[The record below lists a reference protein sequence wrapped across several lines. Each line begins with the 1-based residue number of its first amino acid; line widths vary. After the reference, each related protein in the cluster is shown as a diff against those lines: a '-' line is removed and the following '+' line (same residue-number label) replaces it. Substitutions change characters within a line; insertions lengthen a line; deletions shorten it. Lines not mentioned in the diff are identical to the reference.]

1 MSDYLDILKVV
12 YASTAV
18 VTLVIYLLTRGGYI
32 KQTLSSGEQVLCT
45 ARFHWLY
52 TFSAIWALILLGII
66 GIGIVI
72 FLRMMITKWTTEIA
86 VTNKRLIYKRGWIA
100 RDTDELGLKKIEE
113 VNLSQGFWGRIFGF
127 GKIRIQG
134 SGGGDVILPTI
145 DDPLTFR
152 REIENAKAH
161 MVSAA

>member
-1 MSDYLDILKVV
+1 MSDYLDILLVV

-18 VTLVIYLLTRGGYI
+18 VTLVIYLLTRVGYV

-100 RDTDELGLKKIEE
+100 RKTDELSPKKIEE
-113 VNLSQGFWGRIFGF
+113 INVSQGVVGRILGF

-134 SGGGDVILPTI
+134 TGGGEIVLPNI

-152 REIENAKAH
+152 REIENAKAR

>member
-1 MSDYLDILKVV
+1 VSDYLDILLVV

-18 VTLVIYLLTRGGYI
+18 VTLVIYLLTRVGYV

-100 RDTDELGLKKIEE
+100 RKTDELSPKKIEE
-113 VNLSQGFWGRIFGF
+113 INVSQGVVGRILGF

-134 SGGGDVILPTI
+134 TGGGEIVLPNI

-152 REIENAKAH
+152 REIENAKAR

>member
-1 MSDYLDILKVV
+1 MSDYLDILLVV

-18 VTLVIYLLTRGGYI
+18 VTLVIYLLTRVGYV

-100 RDTDELGLKKIEE
+100 RKTDELSPKKIEE
-113 VNLSQGFWGRIFGF
+113 INVSQGVVGRILGF

-134 SGGGDVILPTI
+134 TGGGEIVLPNI

-152 REIENAKAH
+152 REIENAKTH
-161 MVSAA
+161 KVSAA

>member
-1 MSDYLDILKVV
+1 M
-12 YASTAV
+12 
-18 VTLVIYLLTRGGYI
+18 GYVE
-32 KQTLSSGEQVLCT
+32 QTLSSGEQVLYT

-52 TFSAIWALILLGII
+52 TFSAIMALIFLAIV
-66 GIGIVI
+66 GIGIFI
-72 FLRMMITKWTTEIA
+72 FLSMMITKWTTEIA

-100 RDTDELGLKKIEE
+100 RKTDELSPKKIEE
-113 VNLSQGFWGRIFGF
+113 INVSQGVVGRILGF

-134 SGGGDVILPTI
+134 TGGGEIVLPNI

>member
-1 MSDYLDILKVV
+1 M
-12 YASTAV
+12 
-18 VTLVIYLLTRGGYI
+18 GYVE
-32 KQTLSSGEQVLCT
+32 QTLSSGEQVLYT

-52 TFSAIWALILLGII
+52 TFSAIMALIFLAIV
-66 GIGIVI
+66 GIGIFI
-72 FLRMMITKWTTEIA
+72 FLSMMITKWTTEIA

-100 RDTDELGLKKIEE
+100 RKTDELSPKKIEE
-113 VNLSQGFWGRIFGF
+113 INVSQGVVGRILGF

-134 SGGGDVILPTI
+134 TGGGQIVLPNI

>member
-1 MSDYLDILKVV
+1 MLTSRFDVGACLNRPYRSFIT
-12 YASTAV
+12 TAP
-18 VTLVIYLLTRGGYI
+18 TP
-32 KQTLSSGEQVLCT
+32 S
-45 ARFHWLY
+45 
-52 TFSAIWALILLGII
+52 
-66 GIGIVI
+66 
-72 FLRMMITKWTTEIA
+72 
-86 VTNKRLIYKRGWIA
+86 KRLGTPYPLQPCRVI

-152 REIENAKAH
+152 REIENAKTH
-161 MVSAA
+161 KVSAA

>member
-1 MSDYLDILKVV
+1 MSDYLDILLVV

-18 VTLVIYLLTRGGYI
+18 VTLVIYLLTRVGYV

-100 RDTDELGLKKIEE
+100 RKTDELSPKKIEE
-113 VNLSQGFWGRIFGF
+113 INVSQGVVGRILGF

-134 SGGGDVILPTI
+134 TGGGEIVLPNI

>member
-1 MSDYLDILKVV
+1 M
-12 YASTAV
+12 
-18 VTLVIYLLTRGGYI
+18 GYVE
-32 KQTLSSGEQVLCT
+32 QTLSSGEQVLYT

-52 TFSAIWALILLGII
+52 TFSAIMALIFLAIV
-66 GIGIVI
+66 GIGIFI
-72 FLRMMITKWTTEIA
+72 FLSMMITKWTTEIA

-100 RDTDELGLKKIEE
+100 RKTDELSPKKIEE
-113 VNLSQGFWGRIFGF
+113 INVSQGVVGRILGF

-134 SGGGDVILPTI
+134 TGGGEIVLPNI

-152 REIENAKAH
+152 REIENAKAR

>member
-1 MSDYLDILKVV
+1 MSFYLDIILLV

-18 VTLVIYLLTRGGYI
+18 VTLVIYLLTRGGYV
-32 KQTLSSGEQVLCT
+32 KQTLSLSEQVLCT

-100 RDTDELGLKKIEE
+100 RDTDELSPKKIEE
-113 VNLSQGFWGRIFGF
+113 INVSQGVVGRILGF

-134 SGGGDVILPTI
+134 TGGGEIVLPNI

-152 REIENAKAH
+152 REIENAKAR